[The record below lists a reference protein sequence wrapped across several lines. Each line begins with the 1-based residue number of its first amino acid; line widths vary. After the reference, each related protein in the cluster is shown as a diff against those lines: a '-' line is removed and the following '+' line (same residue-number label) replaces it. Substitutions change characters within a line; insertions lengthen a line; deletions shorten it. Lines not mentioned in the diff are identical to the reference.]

1 MFNPELQIRALNKL
15 KMKNNSIKLL
25 QKELNKLLKIYFKYL
40 K

>member
-25 QKELNKLLKIYFKYL
+25 QKELNKLLKIGKFIN
-40 K
+40 